1 MEFKNQPYKHQLHY
15 HNSYCR
21 RPGFALLADMGTG
34 KTFMVIN
41 NVAELYASGECDSF
55 LVFAP
60 NGVHTNWTRI
70 ELGKHMPDF
79 VKYKAV
85 AWQPNETKKFK
96 EELDELFKPQEGRL
110 RIFTMNWESLQTD
123 RGFDI
128 AKKFCETSGK
138 LFIAADESHYI
149 KNPTASRTK
158 ALMKLKP
165 MTKYRRIMT
174 GTPTDGCPF
183 DLYSQFKFIDESILE
198 TDSFYAFKAEYAE
211 LLPAEHRTIQCIAKN
226 KVPWT
231 EWEVGTIKKNVDNA
245 FNLLSK
251 SKNEI
256 LIGQSEALLNST
268 MCGDY
273 QEVQETIHN
282 IIGLFDPEV
291 KSNGKTLVLNL
302 FHEINTIIADHNA
315 KIARTSSSKR
325 MPQIVDKSKDGR
337 PKYKNLDKL
346 TKLIAPHSY
355 RVLKSECLDLP
366 EKIYKN
372 VFFDL
377 TKEQRDIY
385 KRAEEELRLI
395 FEGQET
401 AINKLTAV
409 TKLSQI
415 TSSYFISPL
424 SVDPVRIPGNNPK
437 LDALLSAVQSIVSE
451 GNKAIIWARYTQEI
465 KDIVK
470 CLKDEGIKC
479 LEYYGETSKKDRQE
493 AIEEF
498 ENGDCQVFVGSA
510 KAGGTG
516 ITLVAASYVIYYS
529 NDYSLTARSQ
539 SEDRAHR
546 IGQTKSVTYINL
558 IGRDTIDEAI
568 VKCLLNKKDVEN
580 QIVNDGLKFIS
591 ERL

>member
-1 MEFKNQPYKHQLHY
+1 MEFKNTPYKHQLHY
-15 HNSYCR
+15 HNNYAR
-21 RPGFALLADMGTG
+21 RTGFALLADMGTG

-41 NVAELYASGECDSF
+41 NVAELYGSGECDSL

-79 VKYKAV
+79 VPYKAV
-85 AWQPNETKKFK
+85 AWQPNETKKFAAEL
-96 EELDELFKPQEGRL
+96 EELFEPQHGKL

-123 RGFDI
+123 RGFAI
-128 AKKFCETSGK
+128 AKRFCETSGK

-149 KNPTASRTK
+149 KNPAASRTK

-165 MTKYRRIMT
+165 MAKYRRIMT

-211 LLPAEHRTIQCIAKN
+211 MLPAEHRTIQRIAKN
-226 KVPWT
+226 KIPWT
-231 EWEVGTIKKNVDNA
+231 EWEVGTIKKNVTETYK
-245 FNLLSK
+245 LLSK
-251 SKNEI
+251 SDNEEFI
-256 LIGQSEALLNST
+256 SQAEALLNFAE
-268 MCGDY
+268 CGDY
-273 QEVQETIHN
+273 KEVQETIAK
-282 IIGLFDPEV
+282 IQGLFNPEV
-291 KSNGKTLVLNL
+291 KSHGKTLVLNL
-302 FHEINTIIADHNA
+302 FQEINTIIADHTA
-315 KIARTSSSKR
+315 KVARVSSSRR

-366 EKIYKN
+366 EKVYKN
-372 VFFDL
+372 VFFEL
-377 TKEQRDIY
+377 TKEQRATY

-395 FEGQET
+395 FDGQET

-424 SVDPVRIPGNNPK
+424 SPDPVRIAGNNPK
-437 LDALLSAVQSIVSE
+437 LGALLSAVQSIVNSD
-451 GNKAIIWARYTQEI
+451 NKTIIWARYTQEI
-465 KDIVK
+465 KDIVAA
-470 CLKDEGIKC
+470 LKAEGIKC

-498 ENGDCQVFVGSA
+498 EHGDCQVFVGSA

-516 ITLVAASYVIYYS
+516 ITLVSASYVIYYS
-529 NDYSLTARSQ
+529 NDYSLTSRSQ

-558 IGRDTIDEAI
+558 IGKDTIDEAV